1 MIANK
6 KKFYIGLGMVGVFTL
21 LLIVLFSPV
30 IDGRNALQ
38 YSDELYNSISKDSA
52 YYIPD
57 SMAESEEFLGTNID
71 VNINME
77 DETQAQQTAILYET
91 SGAMVTI
98 TGASLQISGDLGQV
112 LVAALGDADK
122 LYNDET
128 LFLSDAYGYESQRV
142 VYNWHTSLNKIDKAL
157 KDQDLF
163 DESKIVAEAM
173 EKGIEPSYNYAGIQP
188 ESMSS
193 KVWVVIGSLLFY
205 VFYTVWYGFGL
216 MYILEGWGLKIGAH

>member
-1 MIANK
+1 MIVNK
-6 KKFYIGLGMVGVFTL
+6 RKFYTGLGMIGIFTV
-21 LLIVLFSPV
+21 LLIVMFSPV
-30 IDGRNALQ
+30 FDGKNALQ

-57 SMAESEEFLGTNID
+57 SLEESEAYVGTNID
-71 VNINME
+71 VNIEME
-77 DETQAQQTAILYET
+77 DDIQAQQTAILYET
-91 SGAMVTI
+91 SGASVT
-98 TGASLQISGDLGQV
+98 ASEESLQISGDLGHM
-112 LVAALGDADK
+112 LIVALEDADRF
-122 LYNDET
+122 YNDET
-128 LFLSDAYGYESQRV
+128 QALSDAYGYEAKRV
-142 VYNWHTSLNKIDKAL
+142 VYNWHASLEKIDKAL

-173 EKGIEPSYNYAGIQP
+173 EKGIEPSYNYAGIHP

-193 KVWVVIGSLLFY
+193 KIWVVIGSLIFY